1 MNPRIIDALS
11 QCQIDLETILGS
23 WQNLVEIESFTHHPK
38 AVAELCSFVESKLTA
53 IGVTTQVHQFE
64 NAGPLL
70 IGHYGTG
77 PINEGIILAGHM
89 DTVFED
95 HFIQSHPFRVEGD
108 QVYGPGVLDMKG
120 GVNLIFYILQV
131 LKALNYSK
139 PIKIILSGDEEN
151 GHLNSDQNQLIEME
165 SQGYKLAFNL
175 ETGLIDNKITIA
187 RKGRLAC
194 RVVTKGLAVHAGAN
208 LDDGINAIHEMAY
221 KILKIQDL
229 NQKYDNATFSV
240 GKIKGGTVSNAVP
253 DYAEIDI
260 DVRYEKDYLKHRII
274 SDLNDIISVKH
285 VSGASSEVFF
295 DNEFPPFEDQYNH
308 KAFEFVRSV
317 SAKNGLG
324 EITPAKL
331 GGSSDASFISRAGIP
346 CLCSMGVKGQW
357 NHSNREYA
365 LASSAIERLVLIVDS
380 ILEAE
385 NVESFL

>member
-1 MNPRIIDALS
+1 MNPSIIDALS
-11 QCQIDLETILGS
+11 KCQIGLETILGS
-23 WQNLVEIESFTHHPK
+23 WQNLVEIESYTHHPK
-38 AVAELCSFVESKLTA
+38 AVAKLCGFVENKLNDL
-53 IGVTTQVHQFE
+53 GVTTQVHHFE

-70 IGHYGTG
+70 IGHYGSG
-77 PINEGIILAGHM
+77 PISDGIILAGHM

-95 HFIQSHPFRVEGD
+95 DFIKSNPFRVEDD

-120 GVNLIFYILQV
+120 GLNLIFYIIQI
-131 LKALNYSK
+131 LKALNYTK

-151 GHLNSDQNQLIEME
+151 GHLHSDQNLLIEQE
-165 SQGYKLAFNL
+165 SRGYKLAFNL

-194 RVVTKGLAVHAGAN
+194 RVATKGLAVHAGAN
-208 LDDGINAIHEMAY
+208 LEDGINAIHEMAY

-229 NQKYDNATFSV
+229 NQKYDNVTFSV
-240 GKIKGGTVSNAVP
+240 GKIKGGTVPNAVP
-253 DYAEIDI
+253 DYAEIDVDI
-260 DVRYEKDYLKHRII
+260 RYEKDHLKQHIVN
-274 SDLNDIISVKH
+274 DLNDIISVNH
-285 VSGASSEVFF
+285 VSGATSEVFF
-295 DNEFPPFEDQYNH
+295 DNEFPPFEDRYNQ
-308 KAFEFVRSV
+308 KAFEFIRNI

-324 EITPAKL
+324 EIAPVKL

-365 LASSAIERLVLIVDS
+365 LASSAAERLVLIVDS

-385 NVESFL
+385 KVESFL